1 VAQRLDAG
9 PSASGAAE
17 LGAWLEEARAW
28 CELALER
35 ELARRAQEQPE
46 RLAEALRY
54 ALLSG
59 GKRLRPALARLVC
72 EELGG
77 SPAAVEPAAVALE
90 AIHTYSL
97 VHDDL
102 PCMDDDDL
110 RRGRPTC
117 HVVYG
122 EALAVL
128 VGDALQALAFEVLA
142 APHAA
147 ASADSRADAL
157 HVLAHASGA
166 AGMVGGQV
174 HDLEGASRGASLE
187 QRLERV
193 RATHRMKTAALFAA
207 AAELGA
213 IAAGAALPARR
224 AAHAYG
230 AALGACF
237 QAVDDC
243 LDETGDAA
251 TLGKTPG
258 KDRELERDS
267 LVAVLGL
274 AGARAEAQ
282 AAAERARQAAAALVG
297 SDAPRLL
304 ALVDRLLARRA

>member
-1 VAQRLDAG
+1 VAQRLE
-9 PSASGAAE
+9 PSASSA
-17 LGAWLEEARAW
+17 LDAWLEGARAW
-28 CELALER
+28 CELLLER
-35 ELARRAQEQPE
+35 ELARRAPDQPDK
-46 RLAEALRY
+46 LAEALRY

-77 SPAAVEPAAVALE
+77 AAEAVEPAAVALE

-122 EALAVL
+122 EAMAVL
-128 VGDALQALAFEVLA
+128 VGDALQALAFEALA

-147 ASADSRADAL
+147 LDAEARAHAL
-157 HVLAHASGA
+157 HALAHASGA

-174 HDLEGASRGASLE
+174 LDLEGALQGASVE
-187 QRLERV
+187 ARLERV

-213 IAAGAALPARR
+213 IAARATPAQREAAR
-224 AAHAYG
+224 AYG

-258 KDRELERDS
+258 KDRELERDT

-274 AGARAEAQ
+274 EGARAEAE
-282 AAAERARQAAAALVG
+282 AAAERAREAARVIG
-297 SDAPRLL
+297 SSGSSRLL
-304 ALVDRLLARRA
+304 TLVERLLARRA